1 MAGLFGMFDYS
12 KPGKG
17 VDKNAPQKKRFFLFF
32 ELFFRKL
39 SRMVLLNLMYILFC
53 LPIITIG
60 PATVALMKILRAM
73 SLEKPIFLWSDY
85 VETFKKNFKQ
95 GFIVGLIDLIVA
107 ILLFISSNFYLSKI
121 QTGQGSM
128 FYLPLAVTMFV
139 TIIVLMMNFY
149 LLLMIPIVDLK
160 LIPMIKN
167 SFSLAILGIKSNIFT
182 IIFVVTIFVSL
193 RYIPLL
199 FVIILYPTILFSFIG
214 FIIAF
219 NSYKYIEQY
228 VIEPYYQKTGE
239 RRPDVYY
246 FDEDFDD
253 AVFEDIGTKE
263 VTPKQTSVNKG
274 KTIK

>member
-32 ELFFRKL
+32 ELFFRKF
-39 SRMVLLNLMYILFC
+39 SKMVLLNLMYLLFC

-60 PATVALMKILRAM
+60 PATVALMKILRDM

-85 VETFKKNFKQ
+85 VEAFKKNFKQ
-95 GFIVGLIDLIVA
+95 GFIVGLIDLVIA
-107 ILLFISSNFYLSKI
+107 ILLYISSNFYLYKI
-121 QTGQGSM
+121 TAEQNNM
-128 FYLPLAVTMFV
+128 FYLPLAITMFV

-160 LIPMIKN
+160 LLPMIKN

-182 IIFVVTIFVSL
+182 IVFIFTIFVSL
-193 RYIPLL
+193 RYIPIL
-199 FVIILYPTILFSFIG
+199 FTIILFPIILFSFIG

-228 VIEPYYQKTGE
+228 VIEPYYEKTGE

-246 FDEDFDD
+246 FDGDFDD
-253 AVFEDIGTKE
+253 AIFEDIGTKE
-263 VTPKQTSVNKG
+263 VSVKKASVNKG